1 MLKRLDQI
9 VAQAGQVSRSDAKKM
24 IRQNRIAVNGRSAT
38 DPACKADPEAV
49 TITLDGLALHWR
61 EWVYLMMNKPSGLV
75 SATTDSKDSTVCSLL
90 RPEHAYFAPAPVGRL
105 DKDTEGLVLLTND
118 GTLAHRVISP
128 KSHVPKTY
136 YAHIAGTIP
145 QELPDTFQEGVTLDD
160 GYRTLPAE
168 LEIIGQSGDGWE
180 YEILLTIYEGKF
192 HQVKRMFAAFGL
204 PVTYL
209 KRLSIGPLELDPV
222 LKLGEYRELTEEEVA
237 TLKKAV
243 T

>member
-1 MLKRLDQI
+1 MLRRLDQI
-9 VAQAGQVSRSDAKKM
+9 VSQAGQISRSDAKKM
-24 IRQNRIAVNGRSAT
+24 IRQKRVAIDGHPIN
-38 DPACKADPEAV
+38 DPTCKADPEAV

-75 SATTDSKDSTVCSLL
+75 CATTDSKDPTVCGLL
-90 RPEHAYFAPAPVGRL
+90 RPEHAYFVPAPVGRL

-136 YAHIAGTIP
+136 YAQIAGAMP
-145 QELPDTFQEGVTLDD
+145 PELPKTFQDGVTLDD

-168 LEIIGQSGDGWE
+168 LEIIRQGGDGWDFAV
-180 YEILLTIYEGKF
+180 LLTIYEGKF
-192 HQVKRMFAAFGL
+192 HQVKRMFAASGL
-204 PVTYL
+204 LVTYL
-209 KRLSIGPLELDPV
+209 KRLSIGPLELDAT
-222 LKLGEYRELTEEEVA
+222 LALGEYRELTEEEV
-237 TLKKAV
+237 TNLKKAV